1 MRTVERKIH
10 YLLHYL
16 LFLPLITVLMLG
28 NHPLAAQQ
36 FFVNNGFEDINICA
50 EYHAP
55 CAPEGWFYLHPVT
68 NPLVT
73 GSATPSPLLGH
84 NFLLVP
90 MANVYEN
97 PKQRPFVYSLL
108 SCSLVPLAAYRIRF
122 YIHTMRRTFYELDFC
137 FSDAEPS
144 LMYYDASKSCQ
155 MVRVNST
162 HVLDEVK
169 GWQLL
174 EVQFVATAAAKF
186 CSIGNFSE
194 APFSYPLKDRMSKS
208 GNVYYFLDDVKLN
221 PLEPDAPCDDAGKNI
236 EMAYAQNYRHSEYIA
251 VKPVEVLKPTF
262 INDTIRIPAAY
273 FDVGKS
279 SVKENRMAFIDSLA
293 LSFSGRPIAQI
304 SIYGYT
310 DATGDSTLNV
320 VLSEQRAAS
329 IRNRIISVVP
339 EFALVIRSEGLGALQ
354 PRASNNTIAG
364 RALNRRVE
372 IVLTCQIK

>member
-1 MRTVERKIH
+1 
-10 YLLHYL
+10 
-16 LFLPLITVLMLG
+16 
-28 NHPLAAQQ
+28 
-36 FFVNNGFEDINICA
+36 
-50 EYHAP
+50 
-55 CAPEGWFYLHPVT
+55 
-68 NPLVT
+68 
-73 GSATPSPLLGH
+73 
-84 NFLLVP
+84 
-90 MANVYEN
+90 
-97 PKQRPFVYSLL
+97 
-108 SCSLVPLAAYRIRF
+108 
-122 YIHTMRRTFYELDFC
+122 
-137 FSDAEPS
+137 
-144 LMYYDASKSCQ
+144 
-155 MVRVNST
+155 
-162 HVLDEVK
+162 
-169 GWQLL
+169 
-174 EVQFVATAAAKF
+174 
-186 CSIGNFSE
+186 
-194 APFSYPLKDRMSKS
+194 MSKS

-339 EFALVIRSEGLGALQ
+339 EFARVIRSEGLGALQ

-372 IVLTCQIK
+372 IVLTYQIK